1 MRIAFIGQKGIP
13 TKSGGVERHVEN
25 LAVFLAKKGQE
36 VIVYNRRGYLP
47 EEISEWQGVKIVSKP
62 FIDTMNLAAITH
74 YFLSTIDA
82 MRRRVE
88 VIHFHGIGSAL
99 LAWMPRLFAPQ
110 IKVVATLHSFDYG
123 NDKWGAFAKAM
134 LKLGEKFMCRY
145 SHQVIVLT
153 GLMHDYLW
161 QRHQRESVI
170 IPNGAAVTA
179 DSGSNYLLPLGLER
193 GKYVV
198 SVSRLIRL
206 KGLQYLIPA
215 FKAADLGDL
224 KLVIVGDG
232 EYQEELEKL
241 ADNDPRFIFTGAKSG
256 AELNQIFSGAKL
268 FVQSSE
274 MEGLSI
280 SLLEAMAHG
289 LPCLVSDIVA
299 NREAAAETAEYF
311 ESKDIADLEKK
322 LRALLLDEEKL
333 ARLAENGRLRA
344 EKLYNWDLVS
354 EKVLALY
361 QAKPNQD

>member
-1 MRIAFIGQKGIP
+1 
-13 TKSGGVERHVEN
+13 
-25 LAVFLAKKGQE
+25 
-36 VIVYNRRGYLP
+36 
-47 EEISEWQGVKIVSKP
+47 
-62 FIDTMNLAAITH
+62 
-74 YFLSTIDA
+74 
-82 MRRRVE
+82 
-88 VIHFHGIGSAL
+88 
-99 LAWMPRLFAPQ
+99 
-110 IKVVATLHSFDYG
+110 
-123 NDKWGAFAKAM
+123 
-134 LKLGEKFMCRY
+134 
-145 SHQVIVLT
+145 
-153 GLMHDYLW
+153 MHDYLW
-161 QRHQRESVI
+161 QRHQSESVI
-170 IPNGAAVTA
+170 IPNGASVTD

-193 GKYVV
+193 GKYII

-224 KLVIVGDG
+224 KLAIVGDG

-241 ADNDPRFIFTGAKSG
+241 AGNDPRIVFTGAKSG

-311 ESKDIADLEKK
+311 ESKDIEDLEKR
-322 LRALLLDEEKL
+322 LRSLMPDEEKL
-333 ARLAENGRLRA
+333 NRLGEMGKARA
-344 EKLYNWDLVS
+344 EKLFNWDLVS

-361 QAKPNQD
+361 RSQD

>member
-1 MRIAFIGQKGIP
+1 MRIAFIGQKGMP

-25 LAVFLAKKGQE
+25 LALFLAKKGQE

-47 EEISEWQGVKIVSKP
+47 ENISEWQGVTIVTKP
-62 FIDTMNLAAITH
+62 FINTMSLAAISH
-74 YFLSTIDA
+74 YFLATIDA
-82 MRRRVE
+82 LRRKVDA
-88 VIHFHGIGSAL
+88 IHFHGIGSSL
-99 LAWMPRLFAPQ
+99 LAWMPRLFAPKT
-110 IKVVATLHSFDYG
+110 KVIATLHSFDYG

-145 SHQVIVLT
+145 AHQVIVLT

-170 IPNGAAVTA
+170 IPNGASVTA

-193 GKYVV
+193 GKYII

-215 FKAADLGDL
+215 FKAANLGDL
-224 KLVIVGDG
+224 KLAIVGDG

-241 ADNDPRFIFTGAKSG
+241 AGNDPRIVFTGAKSG

-311 ESKDIADLEKK
+311 ESKDIEDLEKR
-322 LRALLLDEEKL
+322 LRSLMSDEEKL
-333 ARLAENGRLRA
+333 NRLGEMGKARA
-344 EKLYNWDLVS
+344 EKLFDWDLVS

-361 QAKPNQD
+361 RSQD